1 MAQLSYIQWLHFLG
15 CVALGF
21 FSSLGIIM
29 GILRWSKSRG
39 HATRGDFHHGKG
51 SSIPRL
57 GGAAM
62 AGAYVVVASW
72 IYVFGDL
79 SPKVEEMLF
88 TLSATSLAMFLLGF
102 CDDLIPL
109 NAKFKLI
116 CQILIASA
124 AWLLSVRV
132 ETFKDPFLAP
142 HLIEL
147 GAGGYF
153 ITVLWLVGLTNLINL
168 IDGIDG
174 LAAGICIMLMFLL
187 ANLGL
192 GGGGMAVTALLA
204 AGAGGALLG
213 FLRFNY
219 PPAKIYMGDGG
230 AYFMGFLIGE
240 LAIVSSNK
248 GTVVASLVA
257 PAFALALPIVD
268 VGLAV
273 LRRGLRG
280 LPLFRPDRKHI
291 HHRLITLGISHERAV
306 LNLYTFS
313 LLCLLLAIS
322 VCYVQ
327 ARWLPIFAGLLFLL
341 LLIAGHYSGLTR
353 DWFKVGSHLGKAL
366 ALRKDTRYAMI
377 LSRALVLEI
386 DRGAT
391 PEGIWLDYRRTVK
404 KLGFCRV
411 LISLPGGLTRTWQA
425 EAPTGEIQQSDHSM
439 SDGTVLRFDALKSEM
454 TEPQFDLLSDLAA
467 ETWYALV
474 KRWQKLHKAPFK
486 LEEDEEAAPT
496 KV

>member
-1 MAQLSYIQWLHFLG
+1 
-15 CVALGF
+15 
-21 FSSLGIIM
+21 
-29 GILRWSKSRG
+29 
-39 HATRGDFHHGKG
+39 
-51 SSIPRL
+51 
-57 GGAAM
+57 M
-62 AGAYVVVASW
+62 AGAYVIVASW

-79 SPKVEEMLF
+79 SPKVAQMLF
-88 TLSATSLAMFLLGF
+88 TLSATSLGMFFLGF

-116 CQILIASA
+116 CQLLIASA
-124 AWLLSVRV
+124 AWLLNVRV
-132 ETFKDPFLAP
+132 ESLKDPFIDA

-147 GAGGYF
+147 GTSGYF

-268 VGLAV
+268 VGLAIM
-273 LRRGLRG
+273 RRGLRG

-306 LNLYTFS
+306 LNLYTVS
-313 LLCLLLAIS
+313 LLCLILAIS

-377 LSRALVLEI
+377 LSRALVLEV

-391 PEGIWLDYRRTVK
+391 PEGIWLDYRRNVK

-411 LISLPGGLTRTWQA
+411 IIAMPGGLTRTWQHEGPVGDVQRA
-425 EAPTGEIQQSDHSM
+425 DPAQSDDKVLRSDHAM
-439 SDGTVLRFDALKSEM
+439 SDGTVLRFDALKAEM

-467 ETWYALV
+467 ETWFALV
-474 KRWQKLHKAPFK
+474 RRWQKIHKATFK
-486 LEEDEEAAPT
+486 LEAE
-496 KV
+496 

>member
-1 MAQLSYIQWLHFLG
+1 MAQLSYTQWVHFCG

-21 FSSLGIIM
+21 FSSLALVAM
-29 GILRWSKSRG
+29 ILHWSKSRG
-39 HATRGDFHHGKG
+39 HAVRGDFHHGKG
-51 SSIPRL
+51 NSIPRL
-57 GGAAM
+57 GGLAM
-62 AGAYVVVASW
+62 AGSYVVVASW

-79 SPKVEEMLF
+79 SPKVAEMLF
-88 TLSATSLAMFLLGF
+88 TLSATSLSMFFLGF
-102 CDDLIPL
+102 CDDLMPL

-132 ETFKDPFLAP
+132 ETFKDPFVDH

-147 GAGGYF
+147 GASGYF

-187 ANLGL
+187 ANLGME
-192 GGGGMAVTALLA
+192 GGGVAVTALLA
-204 AGAGGALLG
+204 AGAGGGLLG

-230 AYFMGFLIGE
+230 AYFMGFLIAE
-240 LAIVSSNK
+240 LGIVSSNK

-257 PAFALALPIVD
+257 PAFVLALPIVD
-268 VGLAV
+268 VSLAI

-280 LPLFRPDRKHI
+280 LPIFRPDRKHI

-306 LNLYTFS
+306 LNLYTVA
-313 LLCLLLAIS
+313 LLSLLLAIS

-327 ARWLPIFAGLLFLL
+327 ARWLPIFAGLLCLM

-377 LSRALVLEI
+377 LSRALVLEV

-391 PEGIWLDYRRTVK
+391 PDAIWLDYRRTVK

-411 LISLPGGLTRTWQA
+411 VITLPKGLARTWQNDG
-425 EAPTGEIQQSDHSM
+425 PIGEVQQSEHAM
-439 SDGTVLRFDALKSEM
+439 GDGTVLHFDALKAEM
-454 TEPQFDLLSDLAA
+454 TESQFDLLSDLAA

-474 KRWQKLHKAPFK
+474 RRWQKIHKKPFHLK
-486 LEEDEEAAPT
+486 DDEIES
-496 KV
+496 